1 MSCRQYWKSSRWP
14 KNHHAEK
21 SKLKQFSESKKL
33 HQDFSLN
40 KLSFFTVSK
49 MHFTKAGSLCYS
61 FQCAQQIWSSMKH
74 QALSPLPLI
83 QETIHS
89 TRHVAG
95 ILQGNKDTVLSS
107 QYQTI
112 ILNVVVALLAR
123 VIIWKFRI
131 ASVIKRCLENYVV
144 RQGIFL

>member
-1 MSCRQYWKSSRWP
+1 M
-14 KNHHAEK
+14 E
-21 SKLKQFSESKKL
+21 
-33 HQDFSLN
+33 HQ
-40 KLSFFTVSK
+40 V
-49 MHFTKAGSLCYS
+49 
-61 FQCAQQIWSSMKH
+61 
-74 QALSPLPLI
+74 LSPLPFI

-112 ILNVVVALLAR
+112 ICNVVVALLAC

-131 ASVIKRCLENYVV
+131 ASVMKRCLENYVAH
-144 RQGIFL
+144 QGVFL

>member
-1 MSCRQYWKSSRWP
+1 M
-14 KNHHAEK
+14 E
-21 SKLKQFSESKKL
+21 
-33 HQDFSLN
+33 HQ
-40 KLSFFTVSK
+40 V
-49 MHFTKAGSLCYS
+49 
-61 FQCAQQIWSSMKH
+61 
-74 QALSPLPLI
+74 LSPLPFI

-112 ILNVVVALLAR
+112 IFNVVVALLAR
-123 VIIWKFRI
+123 VIIWKFRT

-144 RQGIFL
+144 HQGIFL

>member
-1 MSCRQYWKSSRWP
+1 
-14 KNHHAEK
+14 
-21 SKLKQFSESKKL
+21 
-33 HQDFSLN
+33 
-40 KLSFFTVSK
+40 
-49 MHFTKAGSLCYS
+49 MHFPKANSPCYS
-61 FQCAQQIWSSMKH
+61 FQCALQIQSSMKH
-74 QALSPLPLI
+74 QVLCPLPLI
-83 QETIHS
+83 QETIHL

-131 ASVIKRCLENYVV
+131 ASVMKRCLENYVV
-144 RQGIFL
+144 HLG